1 MHKKLFILALGPALL
16 VGCISPQGELAS
28 LAEQR
33 LCMSRDIAWAK
44 HSADLPVY
52 DPQRETAIL
61 HTMMA
66 AGQQQGLAPDTVR
79 RFFAAEMEASRRI
92 QWAWIEAWRKELAA
106 PPERPAVD
114 LGAYLRPQLDEINQ
128 RQIRAMARGASPLSV
143 DQLSEIG
150 ARFLP
155 KN

>member
-1 MHKKLFILALGPALL
+1 MRTIPVLLLAAL
-16 VGCISPQGELAS
+16 VTGCTAPQGELAK

-33 LCMSRDIAWAK
+33 LAMSRDIAWAK

-61 HTMMA
+61 QTMMT
-66 AGQQQGLAPDTVR
+66 AGQQQGLSPDVVR
-79 RFFAAEMEASRRI
+79 RFFASEMEASRRV
-92 QWAWIEAWRKELAA
+92 QWAWIEAWRKNREPA
-106 PPERPAVD
+106 PTGVARD
-114 LGAYLRPQLDEINQ
+114 LGAYLRPQIDDINS
-128 RQIRAMARGASPLSV
+128 RQIRAMARGARPLDV
-143 DQLSEIG
+143 AQLSEIG

>member
-1 MHKKLFILALGPALL
+1 MRTKTLPLLAAALL
-16 VGCISPQGELAS
+16 VGCTTPQGELAN

-33 LCMSRDIAWAK
+33 LAMSRDIAWAK

-61 HTMMA
+61 QTMMA

-79 RFFAAEMEASRRI
+79 RFFAAEMEASRRV
-92 QWAWIEAWRKELAA
+92 QWAWIEAWRKNREPA
-106 PPERPAVD
+106 PTGVARD
-114 LGAYLRPQLDEINQ
+114 LGAYLRPQIDDINR
-128 RQIRAMARGASPLSV
+128 RQIQAMARGAQPLNV
-143 DQLSEIG
+143 AQLSEIG
-150 ARFLP
+150 ARFFP